1 MLGKRLT
8 LSEIHCDMETYI
20 VQITDEALA
29 EIYHYIAETLKAPDT
44 ALDLYDR
51 IANEILTLERF
62 PKRYRILSQNI
73 PPDCVGCWLIIIR
86 CSMLSMENTLL

>member
-8 LSEIHCDMETYI
+8 LSEVHCDMETYI

-29 EIYHYIAETLKAPDT
+29 EIYHYIAETLKAPNT

-73 PPDCVGCWLIIIR
+73 PPDCAGCWLATIR
-86 CSMLSMENTLL
+86 YSMSSMANALL